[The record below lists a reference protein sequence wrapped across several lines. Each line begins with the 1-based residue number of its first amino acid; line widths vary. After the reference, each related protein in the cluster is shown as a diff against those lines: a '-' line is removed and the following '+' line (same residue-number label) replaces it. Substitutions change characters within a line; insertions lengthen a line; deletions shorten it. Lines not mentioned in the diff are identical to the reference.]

1 MADWKTRLA
10 VSFQEGGRTVLI
22 TPINAFS
29 STLSLNAEVLHSIE
43 ATHIGVVFTP
53 QTMNFS
59 LTVSAIGDVAAQLTA
74 LALEG
79 TRFDIILQETD
90 DGADW
95 SYKKVVMKEC
105 IITQS
110 SQSVA
115 ISGAPQVTF
124 SGFSLSASAEPKSGQ
139 ALEIP

>member
-1 MADWKTRLA
+1 MADWQTRLA
-10 VSFQEGGRTVLI
+10 VSFVESGRTVLI

-29 STLSLNAEVLHSIE
+29 STLSLNAEALHSIE
-43 ATHIGVVFTP
+43 ATHIGVVYTP

-79 TRFDIILQETD
+79 KRFDIILQETD
-90 DGADW
+90 DGTDW

-115 ISGAPQVTF
+115 LSGAPQVTF
-124 SGFSLSASAEPKSGQ
+124 SGFSLSTSAEPKSGQ